1 VEEPEY
7 DHVFLGQLVPDLVV
21 SDQNAANL
29 ARLELAQADPQT
41 RVSGNPFCPGDELTN
56 DPARRPRVH
65 RPEKLVQA
73 DEIGVG
79 LARPAQRHVQRLPA
93 RFGLSTPAAQASTSA

>member
-29 ARLELAQADPQT
+29 ARLELAQADPET
-41 RVSGNPFCPGDELTN
+41 GMSGNSSCPGNELTN
-56 DPARRPRVH
+56 RPACRLRVH
-65 RPEKLVQA
+65 WPAKFVKA
-73 DEIGVG
+73 NEIRVG
-79 LARPAQRHVQRLPA
+79 LARPA
-93 RFGLSTPAAQASTSA
+93 